1 MAHISQLQVKG
12 FFGGGDNLQEWQDV
26 KKLHGVTHED
36 LKKDSY
42 SKLLTKVNLT
52 K

>member
-1 MAHISQLQVKG
+1 MAHISQLQVRV
-12 FFGGGDNLQEWQDV
+12 FFWGGDNLQEWQDV

-42 SKLLTKVNLT
+42 SKLLNES
-52 K
+52 